1 MGYLALGGLA
11 LVLALV
17 LLHGFANAKPGQVKV
32 VLIWFLGIAGAFL
45 VMLLLLSGR
54 GAGAFWALF
63 LFGPA
68 IGQALR
74 GWWTRRRFRRPS
86 PGGEASGVETETLEM
101 RLDMETGA
109 LSGRVR
115 QGPFGGRE
123 LAGLSLP
130 ELLMLLEHCA
140 AADHESVGLLEA
152 WLDRAHPGWRE
163 ESLHEEPPRSP
174 GGRMGRE
181 QALSVLGLSEG
192 ATEAEIRAA
201 HRRLMQSAHPD
212 RGGSDWLAAQVNEAR
227 DVLLGG

>member
-1 MGYLALGGLA
+1 MAYLALGGLA
-11 LVLALV
+11 LVLTLA
-17 LLHGFANAKPGQVKV
+17 LLHGFANAKPGQVRV
-32 VLIWFLGIAGAFL
+32 ALTWSLGIAGAGL
-45 VMLLLLSGR
+45 LALMLMSGR

-68 IGQALR
+68 IAQAVR
-74 GWWTRRRFRRPS
+74 GWWTRRRFRRPT
-86 PGGEASGVETETLEM
+86 PGGEASGVETDTLEM

-123 LAGLSLP
+123 LGGLSLP

-140 AADHESVGLLEA
+140 AVDGESVGLLEA

-163 ESLHEEPPRSP
+163 ETHHEEPPRSAS
-174 GGRMGRE
+174 GRMGRE
-181 QALSVLGLSEG
+181 EALTILGLPEG

-227 DVLLGG
+227 NVLLGG